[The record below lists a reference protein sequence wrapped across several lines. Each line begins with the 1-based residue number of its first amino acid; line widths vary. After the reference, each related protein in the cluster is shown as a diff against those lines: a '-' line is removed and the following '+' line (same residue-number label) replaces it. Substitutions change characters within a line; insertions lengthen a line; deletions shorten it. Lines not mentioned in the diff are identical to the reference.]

1 MDIAEGFPAKPP
13 ATAIP
18 GNSYWKGRLRTVDLL
33 ALIRLDQLLL
43 LMQTLFAFFTKQAT
57 LCLMTHS
64 LTTHSIPTH
73 SITMLDT
80 NSQDYITLCSVDR
93 LIVLAPCV
101 VKNALNDGKKFVK
114 LTTGCVCIYKT
125 LQCLLLLKFTA

>member
-1 MDIAEGFPAKPP
+1 
-13 ATAIP
+13 
-18 GNSYWKGRLRTVDLL
+18 
-33 ALIRLDQLLL
+33 
-43 LMQTLFAFFTKQAT
+43 
-57 LCLMTHS
+57 MTHS
-64 LTTHSIPTH
+64 LTTHSIPTHSIPTH

-114 LTTGCVCIYKT
+114 LTPGCEFIYKT
-125 LQCLLLLKFTA
+125 F